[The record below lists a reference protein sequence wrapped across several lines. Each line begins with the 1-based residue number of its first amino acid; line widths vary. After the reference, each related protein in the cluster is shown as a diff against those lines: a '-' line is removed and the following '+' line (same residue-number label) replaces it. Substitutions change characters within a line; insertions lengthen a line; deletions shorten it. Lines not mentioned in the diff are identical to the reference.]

1 MLGGL
6 FTELKRRNVI
16 RVAAVYLIASWL
28 LIQVAD
34 VMFPLLQ
41 LPDWSTRL
49 MAGILM
55 LGFPLAVILAWV
67 FEITPEG
74 VKKETEIDRG
84 QSTTQNTGRRID
96 FVIIGLLAVGL
107 VYVGYVRQP
116 MSPINSE
123 TDGASAAITDK
134 SIAVLPFENMSGD
147 AENEYFSDGLSEELL
162 NLLAKIDEL
171 KVAARTSSFSFKG
184 KDYKIPEVARE
195 LGVATVLEGSVRKSG
210 NRVRVTA
217 QLIDAA
223 SGFHLWSDTFDRELN
238 DIFAIQ
244 DEIAT
249 KVVAAL
255 EVELLDRE
263 APSAHKT
270 MVANIEAYDYHL
282 KGWHE
287 LNQTSTGFVDRAMQ
301 YFEKAIELD
310 PDYAPA
316 YAGLART
323 YLFADNFRNLTRYES
338 MTKAAPLL
346 ERALELDPDLADA
359 YIVRAVISQRTG
371 SANKA
376 LTDLDKA
383 LRLNPG
389 EARAYSQRA
398 TVLGSM
404 GDEQGAIEAQ
414 RHVTDMDPLDINARA
429 QLAGYIGAAGD
440 FEAAEQI
447 FLDLREEYANYG
459 LYYDAA
465 ASFYENYYR
474 NATAADHYAT
484 LYGLRRDD
492 PWGPAH
498 TARLLYQVGEIELGD
513 LWIDRA
519 RAIAANSRY
528 IGVAESA
535 LNYATLNYAQEEKM
549 ARDGVD
555 LEPNIPFAY
564 SRLAYVQMHQG
575 KNNVARENFEKAY
588 EMTGYEDSGQIP
600 WTLVGSLGGLLY
612 LYRTDGDT
620 EAFDSFVQRAEPTVK
635 EVLAGG
641 TSSDSYLGAAFY
653 YGAKGDRI
661 SAIYNLQ
668 KAVDTGLSQPLFL
681 EIGVEFRD
689 IRDMPEFQALLK
701 TVKDRQAEER
711 QAMLANNVINISGS

>member
-1 MLGGL
+1 MPGGL
-6 FTELKRRNVI
+6 FAGLKRRNVI

-49 MAGILM
+49 MAAFLM
-55 LGFPLAVILAWV
+55 LGFPLTVILAWI

-74 VKKETEIDRG
+74 VKKESEIDRG
-84 QSTTQNTGRRID
+84 QSMTQNTGRRID

-116 MSPINSE
+116 VAPIHSE
-123 TDGASAAITDK
+123 TGDASAAITDK

-195 LGVATVLEGSVRKSG
+195 LGVATILEGSVRKSG

-244 DEIAT
+244 DEIAS

-287 LNQTSTGFVDRAMQ
+287 LNQTNTGFVDRAMQ

-323 YLFADNFRNLTRYES
+323 YLFADNFRDLTRYES

-359 YIVRAVISQRTG
+359 YIVRAVFLQRTG
-371 SANKA
+371 SIDRA

-383 LRLNPG
+383 LQLNPG
-389 EARAYSQRA
+389 EARAYSQMATALSAAGKVQDAIAAQQRA
-398 TVLGSM
+398 V
-404 GDEQGAIEAQ
+404 DI
-414 RHVTDMDPLDINARA
+414 DPLDVNAKA
-429 QLAGYIGAAGD
+429 NFAGYVGGSGD
-440 FEAAEQI
+440 FEAAKQT
-447 FLDLREEYANYG
+447 F
-459 LYYDAA
+459 
-465 ASFYENYYR
+465 
-474 NATAADHYAT
+474 AT
-484 LYGLRRDD
+484 LRR
-492 PWGPAH
+492 
-498 TARLLYQVGEIELGD
+498 
-513 LWIDRA
+513 
-519 RAIAANSRY
+519 
-528 IGVAESA
+528 
-535 LNYATLNYAQEEKM
+535 NYPTKSNY
-549 ARDGVD
+549 
-555 LEPNIPFAY
+555 
-564 SRLAYVQMHQG
+564 
-575 KNNVARENFEKAY
+575 
-588 EMTGYEDSGQIP
+588 
-600 WTLVGSLGGLLY
+600 
-612 LYRTDGDT
+612 
-620 EAFDSFVQRAEPTVK
+620 
-635 EVLAGG
+635 
-641 TSSDSYLGAAFY
+641 
-653 YGAKGDRI
+653 
-661 SAIYNLQ
+661 
-668 KAVDTGLSQPLFL
+668 
-681 EIGVEFRD
+681 
-689 IRDMPEFQALLK
+689 
-701 TVKDRQAEER
+701 
-711 QAMLANNVINISGS
+711 